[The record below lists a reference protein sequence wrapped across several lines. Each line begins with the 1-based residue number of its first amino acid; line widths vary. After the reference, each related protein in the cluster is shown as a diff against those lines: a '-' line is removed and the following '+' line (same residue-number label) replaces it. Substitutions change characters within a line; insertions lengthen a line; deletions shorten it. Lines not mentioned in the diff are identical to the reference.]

1 MNWTIKAILLTPVME
16 FFNNSIRIIENF
28 ISNISKT
35 ALSLH
40 FNEKEAEEI
49 YFSITLFFNED

>member
-1 MNWTIKAILLTPVME
+1 MLTPVME

-40 FNEKEAEEI
+40 FNEKEAKEI